1 MKLCVLFPGIGYH
14 CDKPLLYYTN
24 KLARGMGYE
33 VIPLK
38 FSGFENGTKGNRNGN
53 AVGNKMR
60 TAAAHALGQARE
72 QLAEVDLAA
81 YERVVFVG
89 KSIGTAACLAYRE
102 ECSVSAEAVLLT
114 PLALT
119 FGYPADNCTA
129 FHGTADPWADTAE
142 IRRLCEKNGVPL
154 YTYDNA
160 NHSLETGDIPTD
172 IEILSDTVRRIG
184 ERLK

>member
-38 FSGFENGTKGNRNGN
+38 FTGFESGTKGNE
-53 AVGNKMR
+53 NKMR
-60 TAAAHALGQARE
+60 TAAAHALGQAHE
-72 QLAEVDLAA
+72 QLNGVDLTA

-102 ECSVSAEAVLLT
+102 EHSVSAEAVLLT

-119 FGYPADNCTA
+119 FGHPADNCTA
-129 FHGTADPWADTAE
+129 FHGTTDPWADTAE

-160 NHSLETGDIPTD
+160 NHSLETGDVHTD
-172 IEILSDTVRRIG
+172 IENLSDIMQKISDILR
-184 ERLK
+184 